1 MDVAVIVVVVIVAI
15 VLLSPV
21 LLFRPLILAISN
33 RISGKQVN
41 TDDVKMLKAK
51 VALLEDQ
58 VHEMRTRMLSIEDSH
73 DFSKKMLEDVVGKS
87 ASENKK

>member
-1 MDVAVIVVVVIVAI
+1 MDLGVVIVVLVISI

-21 LLFRPLILAISN
+21 LLFRPLILAIAN

-51 VALLEDQ
+51 VALLEEQ

-73 DFSKKMLEDVVGKS
+73 DFSKKILEDVVGKS
-87 ASENKK
+87 TREK

>member
-1 MDVAVIVVVVIVAI
+1 MDMGVILVVVIIAI

-73 DFSKKMLEDVVGKS
+73 DFSKKILEDVVGKS
-87 ASENKK
+87 TSENKK